1 MPAATA
7 PLPFKAKF
15 STHFPPPP
23 KQRSERDREYLRL
36 KEVESLIRAA
46 QKVGRH
52 GIRDVAIILLMF
64 RHGLRTAELVALKWS
79 NLDLI

>member
-1 MPAATA
+1 MPAAIA